1 MERAP
6 NALYILEHRQ
16 VIIRGQVQGIG
27 IRLWLRNVANSL
39 NLFGSCRLL
48 PDGTLQVHVQGERNL
63 VKQFIIACKRG
74 PSDARIDG
82 IEVTSLPL
90 DRHLGAFV
98 VER

>member
-1 MERAP
+1 MGNP
-6 NALYILEHRQ
+6 QNAIYITEHRQ
-16 VIIRGQVQGIG
+16 IIIRGQVQGIG

-39 NLFGSCRLL
+39 NLYGSCRLL
-48 PDGTLQVHVQGERNL
+48 PDGTLQVRVQGERSL

-82 IEVTSLPL
+82 IEISELPI
-90 DRHLGAFV
+90 DHRLGAFY

>member
-1 MERAP
+1 MERAA

-16 VIIRGQVQGIG
+16 IIIRGQVQGIG

-48 PDGTLQVHVQGERNL
+48 PDGTLQVRVQGERSL

-74 PSDARIDG
+74 PADARIDS
-82 IEVTSLPL
+82 IEVSSLPL
-90 DRHLGAFV
+90 DPRLGAFL